1 MRYALLALA
10 TALLLSAPAAAAP
23 QVLGL
28 MASNGPVPLRCD
40 DRDCS
45 AIVPS
50 FCLQRERAMPSY
62 GTAYEATH
70 PEQLTLTLTTADG
83 TVRLPAGAQL
93 RFTGFDGYTTMR
105 ISLSR
110 SVLADNDATA
120 AALEIG
126 PGIALLPVVQA
137 GDKDPQSPDEIA
149 LAAGPMRLAAA
160 RYLDTPTVEGDAA
173 RLVAALMTALPRQ
186 STIHDDNARLW
197 ATTIGR
203 DVAARVEPGALDR
216 ARAVYERCVATSYFR
231 GCLLA
236 RQREIM
242 EAGNLHF
249 WDETSGY

>member
-1 MRYALLALA
+1 
-10 TALLLSAPAAAAP
+10 
-23 QVLGL
+23 

-70 PEQLTLTLTTADG
+70 PERLMLALMTADG
-83 TVRLPAGAQL
+83 TIRRLSAAGHLSFA
-93 RFTGFDGYTTMR
+93 GFDGYTTVR
-105 ISLSR
+105 VSLPR
-110 SVLADNDATA
+110 TLLAESGAAA

-126 PGIALLPVVQA
+126 PGIALLPMAQA
-137 GDKDPQSPDEIA
+137 GDEDPQSSDEIA
-149 LAAGPMRLAAA
+149 LATGPMRLAAA
-160 RYLDTPTVEGDAA
+160 RYLDVPTVEGDAA

-186 STIHDDNARLW
+186 STIHDDHLHLW
-197 ATTIGR
+197 ETTIGR
-203 DVAARVEPGALDR
+203 DVAARVEPAALDR
-216 ARAVYERCVATSYFR
+216 ARGVYERCAATSYFR
-231 GCLLA
+231 GCLLS

-242 EAGNLHF
+242 EAGNLRF